1 MTWLYNLDIP
11 ILKKGGIHIKKKNR
25 GKFTDYCGGKVT
37 EECIAKGKKSKDPK
51 IRKRATFA
59 ANARKWK
66 HENGGIVSKYKDG
79 EKFINPNYWDNSY
92 FKINTFN
99 EGNKSKEEELYEKT
113 VPEIPYRPIDYRYYP
128 QWNIFAHGLKNINQE
143 IEDSSVDLY
152 SDKKAT
158 YYKDKDNNYYVF
170 NHTGDS
176 GVINPENFK
185 EVPYS
190 EIRGKLAP
198 RDYIGGD
205 KRDVGIKVIEKIP
218 NLKETISKL
227 SDLYNISKDVFTQRL
242 INEGWLQQIASNYN
256 SAGPNEQKNFDWN
269 SIMNDPVYGQS
280 QLGLDTFGDYFKAG
294 KLNLRRNINFEDVF
308 GQNEDKTGKEY
319 NSANF
324 KNAYDALE
332 VKAAVFEYFTKI
344 AKERNIPEEDID
356 AYVNAMYNMGPYH
369 NDLNNMDYVRRTY
382 SITPYFK
389 LGGILKAQ
397 NPSGALPELIQRI
410 NKKSKANFVKRL
422 LDQNRKSI

>member
-1 MTWLYNLDIP
+1 MEILNFKGPLSDLIH
-11 ILKKGGIHIKKKNR
+11 ILKKGGSIHIKKKNR
-25 GKFTDYCGGKVT
+25 GKFTEYCGGKVT

-66 HENGGIVSKYKDG
+66 HAKGGIISKYQDG
-79 EKFINPNYWDNSY
+79 EKFVYPNYWDNSY
-92 FKINTFN
+92 LKINTFN
-99 EGNKSKEEELYEKT
+99 EDDKSKEEELYEKT
-113 VPEIPYRPIDYRYYP
+113 VPEIPYRPINYSYYP
-128 QWNIFAHGLKNINQE
+128 QWNIFAHGFKNINQE
-143 IEDSSVDLY
+143 IEDSSIDLY
-152 SDKKAT
+152 FDKKAT
-158 YYKDKDNNYYVF
+158 YYKDNGDNYYRF

-190 EIRGKLAP
+190 EIRSKLAA

-218 NLKETISKL
+218 NLKETIIKL
-227 SDLYNISKDVFTQRL
+227 ADLYNISKDVFTQRL
-242 INEGWLQQIASNYN
+242 INEGWLQQIAYDYN
-256 SAGPNEQKNFDWN
+256 TVSPNEQKIFDWN

-280 QLGLDTFGDYFKAG
+280 QLGLDAFGDYFKAG

-308 GQNEDKTGKEY
+308 GQNEDKTGRKY

-332 VKAAVFEYFTKI
+332 AKAALFEYFTKI
-344 AKERNIPEEDID
+344 AKERNIPEADID

-369 NDLNNMDYVRRTY
+369 DDLNNMDYVRRTY
-382 SITPYFK
+382 GVTPYFK
-389 LGGILKAQ
+389 LGGILKA
-397 NPSGALPELIQRI
+397 RY
-410 NKKSKANFVKRL
+410 
-422 LDQNRKSI
+422 